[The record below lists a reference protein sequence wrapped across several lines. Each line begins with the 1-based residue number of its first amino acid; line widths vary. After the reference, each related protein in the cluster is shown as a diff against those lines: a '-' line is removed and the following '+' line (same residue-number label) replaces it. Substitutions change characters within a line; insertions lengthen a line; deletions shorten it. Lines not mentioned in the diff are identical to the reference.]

1 MKCYVRSA
9 KLKILL
15 LSCFLAL
22 LLDSTMVVSKLDL
35 RKEAHDIKFE
45 AKNNFENY
53 EITKKLTEIIPNK
66 TETTPTKQ
74 EETINLEPI
83 KQNYAVLIALI
94 SICVG
99 FLMASF
105 FLIFAMFYNKETL
118 SQISSASIQIVKS
131 LNEIHKGK
139 VTSGDVLTM
148 HI

>member
-9 KLKILL
+9 KLKILF
-15 LSCFLAL
+15 LSCFLVFIL
-22 LLDSTMVVSKLDL
+22 NSTLVFSKLEL
-35 RKEAHDIKFE
+35 RKEVVDIKLE
-45 AKNNFENY
+45 VDKKLENY
-53 EITKKLTEIIPNK
+53 EKIQNLTDIKPNK
-66 TETTPTKQ
+66 IETTPTKQ
-74 EETINLEPI
+74 EETIHWEPM
-83 KQNYAVLIALI
+83 KQKYAVLIALI

-105 FLIFAMFYNKETL
+105 FLIFALFYNKETL

-139 VTSGDVLTM
+139 VSSGDVLTM